1 MAHKLILEAK
11 KEIVFISNKIFSKC
25 VIYNNFK
32 SNQMTT
38 YSVDLEEKIEKKV
51 STLLNIDCCLLCLA
65 R

>member
-38 YSVDLEEKIEKKV
+38 YSVDLEEK
-51 STLLNIDCCLLCLA
+51 N
-65 R
+65 